1 MNIPTWF
8 IWTALISALLSY
20 AVLLVQCIQYSLK
33 RREVSEMK
41 YIREERINQE
51 IFAYNQKLLSLFII
65 RSIVAGIVAVFFYGL
80 GKPLLLFATLFCF
93 IVAVLDLYAYFVV
106 KDSLFGEAS

>member
-1 MNIPTWF
+1 
-8 IWTALISALLSY
+8 
-20 AVLLVQCIQYSLK
+20 
-33 RREVSEMK
+33 MK
-41 YIREERINQE
+41 YIRDERKEKE
-51 IFAYNQKLLSLFII
+51 IRTYKQKLRSSFII

-106 KDSLFGEAS
+106 KDSLS